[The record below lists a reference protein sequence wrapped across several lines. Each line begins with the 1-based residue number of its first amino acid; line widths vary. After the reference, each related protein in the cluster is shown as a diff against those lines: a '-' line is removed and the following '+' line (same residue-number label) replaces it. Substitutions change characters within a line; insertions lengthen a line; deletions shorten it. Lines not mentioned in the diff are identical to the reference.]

1 VDGSAAVLMA
11 TRKPVGDAWAPVGRV
26 IEARNLLC
34 DVSND
39 RRRRVAGIFVSFTK
53 SDQQWH
59 IGSRKN

>member
-1 VDGSAAVLMA
+1 MA